1 MKKLTSLFAFVLLV
15 IALSTMSSCKHKC
28 NRMPVVEL
36 SDSVQADSTSVYDEE
51 YGDTIDI
58 VEEETEADAEVE
70 PEPAPA
76 PTNTFQ
82 SADDVLSRLAG
93 KTFVHRGGM
102 EIRVR
107 GGRMSFD
114 HQDAGSISVLHYSA
128 KNALIRFRGGMF
140 GEGRYRVRIV
150 GRYLQLIDDEEGFV
164 FDQR

>member
-1 MKKLTSLFAFVLLV
+1 MKKLTSLIAFVLLV
-15 IALSTMSSCKHKC
+15 IALGTMSSCRHKC

-36 SDSVQADSTSVYDEE
+36 SDSAQVDSTSMYDEE

-58 VEEETEADAEVE
+58 VEEEAEAE

-76 PTNTFQ
+76 PSNTFQ

-140 GEGRYRVRIV
+140 GEGRYRVRIG

-164 FDQR
+164 FDHR

>member
-1 MKKLTSLFAFVLLV
+1 MKKLTSLIAFVLLV
-15 IALSTMSSCKHKC
+15 ISLGTMSSCRHKC

-36 SDSVQADSTSVYDEE
+36 SDSAQVDSTSMYDEE

-58 VEEETEADAEVE
+58 VEEEAEAE
-70 PEPAPA
+70 PEPAPT
-76 PTNTFQ
+76 PSNTFQ

>member
-1 MKKLTSLFAFVLLV
+1 MKKLTSLFAFMLLV
-15 IALSTMSSCKHKC
+15 IVLSTMSSCKHKC
-28 NRMPVVEL
+28 SRMPVVEL
-36 SDSVQADSTSVYDEE
+36 SDSAQVDSTSMYDEE

-58 VEEETEADAEVE
+58 VEEEAEAE
-70 PEPAPA
+70 PEPAPT
-76 PTNTFQ
+76 PSNTFQ

>member
-1 MKKLTSLFAFVLLV
+1 MKKLTSLIAFVLLV
-15 IALSTMSSCKHKC
+15 IALGTMSSCRHKC

-36 SDSVQADSTSVYDEE
+36 SDSAQVDSTSMYDEE

-58 VEEETEADAEVE
+58 VEEEAEAE
-70 PEPAPA
+70 PEPAPT
-76 PTNTFQ
+76 PSNTFQ
-82 SADDVLSRLAG
+82 SADDVLSRLAD

>member
-1 MKKLTSLFAFVLLV
+1 MKKLTSLIAFVLLV
-15 IALSTMSSCKHKC
+15 IALGTMSSCRHKC
-28 NRMPVVEL
+28 NRMHVVEL
-36 SDSVQADSTSVYDEE
+36 SDSAQVDSTSMYDEE

-58 VEEETEADAEVE
+58 VEEEAEAE

-76 PTNTFQ
+76 PSNTFQ

-114 HQDAGSISVLHYSA
+114 HQDAGRISVLHYGA

>member
-93 KTFVHRGGM
+93 KTFVHRGG
-102 EIRVR
+102 R
-107 GGRMSFD
+107 
-114 HQDAGSISVLHYSA
+114 
-128 KNALIRFRGGMF
+128 
-140 GEGRYRVRIV
+140 
-150 GRYLQLIDDEEGFV
+150 
-164 FDQR
+164 

>member
-1 MKKLTSLFAFVLLV
+1 MKKLTSLFAFMLLV
-15 IALSTMSSCKHKC
+15 IVLSTMSSCKHKC
-28 NRMPVVEL
+28 SRMPVVEL

-51 YGDTIDI
+51 EYGDTIDI
-58 VEEETEADAEVE
+58 VEEEAEAEVE

-76 PTNTFQ
+76 PANIFQ

-102 EIRVR
+102 EIRIR

-114 HQDAGSISVLHYSA
+114 HQDAGGISVLHYSA